1 MLPYDCEHIASFF
14 QEAFA
19 EVALFFHDV
28 YGGNLIGVVWKPQ
41 SFVATKFKVY
51 NTHFIVVCSSLS
63 LHFNPLHHYVILPAS
78 SCVPQD
84 ALGEPSVK

>member
-1 MLPYDCEHIASFF
+1 MLKEQKQLLSDLCYDCEHIASFF

-19 EVALFFHDV
+19 DVALFFHDV

-51 NTHFIVVCSSLS
+51 ITRFIVVCSSLS
-63 LHFNPLHHYVILPAS
+63 LHFHP
-78 SCVPQD
+78 
-84 ALGEPSVK
+84 